1 MAAGL
6 FYRTIRPGLCLD
18 NYSGFE
24 ADQPPSGHGDN
35 LDTVIRETPSVSSD
49 VSLENYKSFNPTYVC
64 DVSSSTDIRVSL
76 TKHV

>member
-24 ADQPPSGHGDN
+24 ADQPPSGHEDN
-35 LDTVIRETPSVSSD
+35 LDTVITGTPRDDQTLRSRTT
-49 VSLENYKSFNPTYVC
+49 SLSMQHP
-64 DVSSSTDIRVSL
+64 RAL
-76 TKHV
+76 R